1 MPPMPA
7 APPAVESIVAPVPG
21 VDPWVA
27 AAIAEAPVL
36 EAPLAPAPA
45 AYEPL
50 PLPPTPVA
58 PPPVAYEPLPLPP
71 DPLAPAPAAAAPAAA
86 PAAVATVEAPTW
98 PCTSC
103 GTRVDFAEMAC
114 PSCHTPFMGG
124 AAPDISLKVPGVGDL
139 VHMSSG
145 AKFGVM
151 AGGAAA
157 LAGILVLIFLILG
170 HIF

>member
-1 MPPMPA
+1 MPA
-7 APPAVESIVAPVPG
+7 AAPAMESILPPVPG

-27 AAIAEAPVL
+27 AAIAET
-36 EAPLAPAPA
+36 PLAPAPA
-45 AYEPL
+45 PYA
-50 PLPPTPVA
+50 A
-58 PPPVAYEPLPLPP
+58 AHAAPPVAYEPLPLLP
-71 DPLAPAPAAAAPAAA
+71 DPLAPAPVAAQAPVAA
-86 PAAVATVEAPTW
+86 PAAVATVESPAW

-114 PSCHTPFMGG
+114 PNCQTPFMGG
-124 AAPDISLKVPGVGDL
+124 VTPDISLKVPGVGDL

-145 AKFGVM
+145 VKFGVM

-157 LAGILVLIFLILG
+157 LAGILVLLFLILG

>member
-1 MPPMPA
+1 MPA
-7 APPAVESIVAPVPG
+7 APPSVETILPPVPG

-27 AAIAEAPVL
+27 AAIAETPV
-36 EAPLAPAPA
+36 APAPA
-45 AYEPL
+45 LAPYTPAHAA
-50 PLPPTPVA
+50 PVA
-58 PPPVAYEPLPLPP
+58 PFVAYEPVPLSP
-71 DPLAPAPAAAAPAAA
+71 DPLAQAPLAAPVATAPVAA

-103 GTRVDFAEMAC
+103 GTSVDFAEMTC

-124 AAPDISLKVPGVGDL
+124 VTPDISLKVPGVGDL

-145 AKFGVM
+145 VKFGVM

-157 LAGILVLIFLILG
+157 LAGILVLLFLILG